1 MPDWLAA
8 TAIMNATIPLPV
20 SCPECEARM
29 PETAAFCP
37 GCGRRM
43 VAAVSIQEPTKG
55 NVGLFAENVAGAV
68 AYFTLV
74 PAIVFLLREPY
85 RRNRFVKFHSVQCLL
100 FWAMGTLVVLA
111 LKVASMLLFIIPF
124 VGPLFTVLVLVI
136 VGLGAVAIWIVLV
149 VKALQ
154 GEKFKLPVLGEYAEQ
169 QANRVLN

>member
-1 MPDWLAA
+1 
-8 TAIMNATIPLPV
+8 MNATIPLPV

-43 VAAVSIQEPTKG
+43 TAALSVEEPAKEK
-55 NVGLFAENVAGAV
+55 VGLLSENIAGAL
-68 AYFTLV
+68 AYLTFV

-85 RRNRFVKFHSVQCLL
+85 RRNRFVRFHSVQCLL
-100 FWAMGTLVVLA
+100 LWAMGALLALA
-111 LKVASMLLFIIPF
+111 LKVASMLLFVIPF

-136 VGLGAVAIWIVLV
+136 VALGTVAIWMVLV

-154 GEKFKLPVLGEYAEQ
+154 GEMFKLPVLGDYAEQ
-169 QANRVLN
+169 QANAVEA

>member
-8 TAIMNATIPLPV
+8 TTIMNSTIPLPI

-43 VAAVSIQEPTKG
+43 TSASAVAEPAKEG
-55 NVGLFAENVAGAV
+55 VGLLAENIAGGL
-68 AYFTLV
+68 AYLTFI
-74 PAIVFLLREPY
+74 PAIAFLVREPY

-100 FWAMGTLVVLA
+100 LWATVAIVALA
-111 LKVASMLLFIIPF
+111 LKVASMLLFVIPF

-136 VGLGAVAIWIVLV
+136 VGLGAVAIWMVLV

-154 GEKFKLPVLGEYAEQ
+154 GEMFKLPVLGNYAEL
-169 QANRVLN
+169 QANRAET